1 MIKLDILAEE
11 LSKQTIKG
19 INLFLLI
26 AYIKIQKERDK
37 LKKVIFKKEKRQ
49 LAKTTPVWTKM
60 YRMRQ

>member
-49 LAKTTPVWTKM
+49 LAETTPVWTKM